1 MKKLMLAALFL
12 PAIVSAAQ
20 KLSPEASAALQ
31 FNKWYISQIMSGKEP
46 LTDYA
51 ALSRYVTHETISR
64 LKAMDKLD
72 PNEYDV
78 PDVDMFI
85 KAQGYE
91 DDWGTVNVRALD
103 YDAACMQVY
112 ISFGKKR
119 DHTVI
124 DCMVK
129 EDGAW
134 KVQSVASM
142 DISDNLQNE

>member
-1 MKKLMLAALFL
+1 MRKIILTALLL
-12 PAIVSAAQ
+12 PLIASAAG
-20 KLSPEASAALQ
+20 KLPPEAEAALQ
-31 FNKWYISQIMSGKEP
+31 FNKWYISQIMSDKQPEA
-46 LTDYA
+46 DYA
-51 ALSRYVTHETISR
+51 ALGKFVTRDTIHK

-91 DDWGTVNVRALD
+91 DDWGAVTARALD
-103 YDAACMQVY
+103 YDAVCMQVY

-134 KVQSVASM
+134 KVQSVAGM
-142 DISDNLQNE
+142 DISDNLPPE